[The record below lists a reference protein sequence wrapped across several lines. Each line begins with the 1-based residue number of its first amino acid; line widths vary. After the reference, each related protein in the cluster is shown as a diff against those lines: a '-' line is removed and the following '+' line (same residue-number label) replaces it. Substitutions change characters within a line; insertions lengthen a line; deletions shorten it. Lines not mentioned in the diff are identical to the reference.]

1 MSCLNICI
9 CSVYMPGAYGGKK
22 STSDPLEVDSQMVMD
37 SLVDAEN
44 KTEVFIF

>member
-1 MSCLNICI
+1 
-9 CSVYMPGAYGGKK
+9 MPGAYGGKK